1 MADKNFETV
10 ETVEVNGIEYEL
22 DWLFEMGD
30 DGELSDVRGDT
41 VAIYQDGN
49 QVGEFCNPTWGP
61 FDDADDVKEK
71 GIEFISFYMDKA
83 AD

>member
-1 MADKNFETV
+1 MDDKHLETV
-10 ETVEVNGIEYEL
+10 GTVEVDGIEYEL

-30 DGELSDVRGDT
+30 DGELSYTRSNV
-41 VAIYQDGN
+41 VAIYQDGD
-49 QVGEFCNPTWGP
+49 QVSEFCNPTWGP

>member
-1 MADKNFETV
+1 MDDKHLETV
-10 ETVEVNGIEYEL
+10 GTVEVDGIEYVL
-22 DWLFEMGD
+22 DWLFEMGY
-30 DGELSDVRGDT
+30 DGELSDVRSDT

-49 QVGEFCNPTWGP
+49 QVGEFCNPTWEP

-71 GIEFISFYMDKA
+71 GIEFISFYMDMA

>member
-1 MADKNFETV
+1 MADKNLETV
-10 ETVEVNGIEYEL
+10 ETVEVDGIEYEL

-30 DGELSDVRGDT
+30 DGELSDVRSDT

-71 GIEFISFYMDKA
+71 GIEFISFYMDKEI
-83 AD
+83 D

>member
-1 MADKNFETV
+1 MADKNLETV
-10 ETVEVNGIEYEL
+10 GTVEVDGIEYEL

-30 DGELSDVRGDT
+30 DGELSDVRSDT
-41 VAIYQDGN
+41 VAIYQGGN
-49 QVGEFCNPTWGP
+49 QVGEFCNPTWEP